1 MRRGLRSLIGVIV
14 WLAIGLS
21 WGAPGLRA
29 QSADSAGELSKPQV
43 EALVAPIALYPDA
56 LLAQVLMA
64 STYPLEIVQ
73 AARWAKANPK
83 VTGKALEDA
92 MQKQPWD
99 ASVKS
104 LTAVPQVLAMMNE
117 KLDWTQQL
125 GDAFLAQREAVMM
138 AVQELR
144 ARAKAAGTLTSSPQ
158 QTVTTTTSGS
168 TTYIVIEQA
177 NPQVVYVPV
186 YNPTVVYGAWAYP
199 AYPPVYW
206 YPPGYVASNLLWF
219 GVGVAV
225 GSAIWGGCN
234 WGHYDVDIDI
244 NHYNQFNRTTINQ
257 NNWRHDPVHRRAVPY
272 GNPAVAGRYGKGPMP
287 NAPQREVYRGR
298 VEPNRTGVQPAGSGP
313 IPRVAGAAPGRPIGA
328 YDGIG
333 NGSQVRQNSARGGR
347 SLDASKSG
355 RSGQQRFDR

>member
-1 MRRGLRSLIGVIV
+1 MRRGLRSFISVI
-14 WLAIGLS
+14 LS
-21 WGAPGLRA
+21 MAMTLTWCAGQLHA
-29 QSADSAGELSKPQV
+29 QSADTPSGLSKPQI

-64 STYPLEIVQ
+64 STYPLEVVQ

-92 MQKQPWD
+92 MQQQPWD
-99 ASVKS
+99 PSVKS
-104 LTAVPQVLAMMNE
+104 LTAVPQVLAMMND

-125 GDAFLAQREAVMM
+125 GDAFLGQREDVMK

-144 ARAKAAGTLTSSPQ
+144 AKAKAAGTLSSSPQ
-158 QTVTTTTSGS
+158 QTVTSTTSGS

-177 NPQVVYVPV
+177 SPEVVYVPV

-199 AYPPVYW
+199 AYPPTYW

-244 NHYNQFNRTTINQ
+244 HHYNQFNRTTINQ
-257 NNWRHDPVHRRAVPY
+257 NNWRHDPGHRRAVPY
-272 GNPAVAGRYGKGPMP
+272 SNPSVAGRYGKGPMP
-287 NAPQREVYRGR
+287 NASQRDVYRGR
-298 VEPNRTGVQPAGSGP
+298 VEPNRPGVQPAGVSRNPAPQVAPSGKP
-313 IPRVAGAAPGRPIGA
+313 MRA

-333 NGSQVRQNSARGGR
+333 SGGQVRQDSARGGR
-347 SLDASKSG
+347 SLDSSKS
-355 RSGQQRFDR
+355 RRANQPQRDR

>member
-1 MRRGLRSLIGVIV
+1 MRRGLRSFISVI
-14 WLAIGLS
+14 LS
-21 WGAPGLRA
+21 MAMASSWCAGRLHA
-29 QSADSAGELSKPQV
+29 QSADTASGLGKPQI

-83 VTGKALEDA
+83 VTGKVLEDA
-92 MQKQPWD
+92 MQQQAWD
-99 ASVKS
+99 PSVKS
-104 LTAVPQVLAMMNE
+104 LTAVPQVLAMMND

-125 GDAFLAQREAVMM
+125 GDAFLGQREAVMM

-144 ARAKAAGTLTSSPQ
+144 AKAKAAGTLGSSPQ

-177 NPQVVYVPV
+177 NPEVVYVPV

-199 AYPPVYW
+199 AYPPTYW

-234 WGHYDVDIDI
+234 WGHYDVNIDI
-244 NHYNQFNRTTINQ
+244 HHYNQFNRTTINQ
-257 NNWRHDPVHRRAVPY
+257 NNWRHDPGHRRAVPY

-287 NAPQREVYRGR
+287 NAPQREAYRGR
-298 VEPNRTGVQPAGSGP
+298 VEPNRPGVQPAGVGRNSGP
-313 IPRVAGAAPGRPIGA
+313 QDGVSGKPMRA

-333 NGSQVRQNSARGGR
+333 SGGQIRLDSARGGR
-347 SLDASKSG
+347 SLDSSKS
-355 RSGQQRFDR
+355 RRPSQPRRDR